1 MIRTVAPARDAEGL
15 HVEVLGQHN
24 RLNKRPTKFLSLMP
38 RLFCVREKFTFLSLV
53 FLLTKKCT
61 KHTNMENKCYCCS
74 VQFR

>member
-24 RLNKRPTKFLSLMP
+24 RPTKFLSLMP
-38 RLFCVREKFTFLSLV
+38 RLFCVREKFTFLSL
-53 FLLTKKCT
+53 FAYQKCT